1 MMTRDDMVAGFI
13 EIEPLDR
20 ADFLKVKETL
30 TRIGLPGKDKTLHQI
45 CYVLHKRGRYFIVSH
60 LELYRLDGRDVDFT
74 PEDRAYRD
82 AVINLLVQ
90 WEGLGV
96 KLISTHDSGPEPET
110 RVKVIHFSEKP
121 KWKLIPTYH
130 IGQKKGPS

>member
-1 MMTRDDMVAGFI
+1 MPTREELVETFV

-20 ADFLKVKETL
+20 AGFLKVKETL

-60 LELYRLDGRDVDFT
+60 TELYRLDGMQITFT
-74 PEDRAYRD
+74 EDDKAYRD
-82 AVINLLVQ
+82 SVVDLLVQ

-96 KLISTHDSGPEPET
+96 KTLRERSKGSET
-110 RVKVIHFSEKP
+110 PSRVKVLHFSEKNQ
-121 KWKLIPTYH
+121 WDLIPTYH
-130 IGQKKGPS
+130 IGKKPGA